1 MSFCG
6 TSSDNSGAEGGQP
19 AAGPPMKGIRKRPA
33 AAPCPEDTS
42 SDNSGT
48 EGGQLAAGQPMKG
61 IRNRLAAALCSDTS
75 DDSAA
80 QQEPEPQKKPA
91 ATKKQAQQKP
101 EPQKKPAATKKPAQQ
116 EPEQQN
122 STAAKDQGHG
132 LPKSSSSVDVA
143 TWAMRILGKSGRF
156 SELRSS
162 VEKRDGRFRLGSLCS
177 GMGTEMIAATGQRL
191 SRVAHTL
198 PHNADSQYVL

>member
-19 AAGPPMKGIRKRPA
+19 SAGPPMKGIRKRPA
-33 AAPCPEDTS
+33 SAPLKRPAAAPCSEDTS

-48 EGGQLAAGQPMKG
+48 EGGQPAAGQPMKG
-61 IRNRLAAALCSDTS
+61 IRKRPAAALCSDTS

-91 ATKKQAQQKP
+91 AT
-101 EPQKKPAATKKPAQQ
+101 
-116 EPEQQN
+116 QN

-132 LPKSSSSVDVA
+132 LPGSSSSVDVA
-143 TWAMRILGKSGRF
+143 MWAMRILGKSGRF